1 MHSEDARGRKEDQ
14 ALQGRSGRQKNVTFS
29 SLVLVH
35 RFWFNGSVPEPKRS
49 VEISEDQLRSWDL
62 LGEFRTV
69 LEKSTPTERRD
80 RPKGGP
86 TRLLDEVDY
95 FCAFLFA
102 QFNPIIDSMRGLCAC
117 SNLERVQQD
126 VCSRPISLGSFSEAQ
141 SVFGYERLEEVFE
154 GLVEDNLRSGAAATP
169 ALGKAPAV
177 LHLVDS
183 SVFRAVPRMCWAQ
196 WRHQKTTQRAVRLHL
211 KFNLF
216 DAQPSEVLVTE
227 GRFCERKALAKLI
240 SPGEFYVG
248 DRYYGGAYKLFA
260 TLEESNCGYII
271 RLCENANLCVMEELP
286 LDEEDRAAG
295 VVSDQIV
302 RLGARGGKQHG
313 PVRVVRIEKP
323 ELDEPVI
330 LITNQLDREC
340 FSAALIAEIYHQ
352 RWAIELF
359 FRWFK
364 CVLGRAENWHWL
376 AESPEGAAIQLYS
389 ALIAALLLARQLGR
403 LPSKRCMEML
413 RFHSMGM
420 ASQEELEAVIGAEVR
435 KRSR

>member
-1 MHSEDARGRKEDQ
+1 MQCD
-14 ALQGRSGRQKNVTFS
+14 NFVTCTIF
-29 SLVLVH
+29 
-35 RFWFNGSVPEPKRS
+35 RFCFNGSVPQGNRKK
-49 VEISEDQLRSWDL
+49 ISEDELSSWNL
-62 LGEFRTV
+62 LGEFRAI
-69 LEKSTPTERRD
+69 LEKAMPARSRT

-86 TRLLDEVDY
+86 KRLLSELDY

-102 QFNPIIDSMRGLCAC
+102 QFNPVIDSMRGLCAC
-117 SNLERVQQD
+117 SKLERVQQD

-141 SVFGYERLEEVFE
+141 SVFGYERLEKVFE
-154 GLVEDNLRSGAAATP
+154 SLVKENLRSGASGAGG
-169 ALGKAPAV
+169 LGKAPPA
-177 LHLVDS
+177 LLLVDS

-196 WRHQKTTQRAVRLHL
+196 WRHQNTTQRAVRLHL

-216 DAQPSEVLVTE
+216 DQEPSEVSITE
-227 GRFCERKALAKLI
+227 GRCCERKALAKII

-248 DRYYGGAYKLFA
+248 DRYYGRDYKWLKS
-260 TLEESNCGYII
+260 LEQSDCDYVI
-271 RLCENANLCVMEELP
+271 RLCENATMTIIEEFE
-286 LDEEDRAAG
+286 LDEEDKAAG

-302 RLGARGGKQHG
+302 RLGSKGSKQHG
-313 PVRVVRIEKP
+313 PIRVVRIEKP

-330 LITNQLDREC
+330 LGTNHLDRAC

-364 CVLGRAENWHWL
+364 CVLGRAGNWHWL
-376 AESPEGAAIQLYS
+376 AESPDGVAIQLYT

-413 RFHSMGM
+413 RFHSMEM
-420 ASQEELEAVIGAEVR
+420 ASNEELEAVIEGELR
-435 KRSR
+435 KRSN

>member
-1 MHSEDARGRKEDQ
+1 MPSEKQ
-14 ALQGRSGRQKNVTFS
+14 
-29 SLVLVH
+29 SL
-35 RFWFNGSVPEPKRS
+35 PK
-49 VEISEDQLRSWDL
+49 ITEDQLSSWSL
-62 LGEFRTV
+62 LGEFRTI
-69 LEKSTPTERRD
+69 LEKTRPTLPKSRR
-80 RPKGGP
+80 KGGP
-86 TRLLDEVDY
+86 KRLLDEVDY

-102 QFNPIIDSMRGLCAC
+102 QFNPVIESMRGLCAC
-117 SNLERVQQD
+117 SELESVQQD

-141 SVFGYERLEEVFE
+141 SVFGYERLEKVFQ
-154 GLVEDNLRSGAAATP
+154 GLVQENLRSGAAGTA
-169 ALGKAPAV
+169 ALGKAPPA
-177 LHLVDS
+177 LHLMDS

-196 WRHQKTTQRAVRLHL
+196 WRHQNKTQRAVRLHL

-216 DAQPSEVLVTE
+216 DQQPSEVLITE
-227 GRFCERKALAKLI
+227 GRCCERKAFAKLV
-240 SPGEFYVG
+240 SSGEFYVG
-248 DRYYGGAYKLFA
+248 DRYYGRDYKWLK
-260 TLEESNCGYII
+260 TLEESECGYII
-271 RLCENANLCVMEELP
+271 RLCENAKFKVIEELP
-286 LDEEDRAAG
+286 LDEEDKAAG

-302 RLGARGGKQHG
+302 RLGAREREHHG

-330 LITNQLDREC
+330 LVTNQLDREC

-364 CVLGRAENWHWL
+364 CVLGRADNWHWL
-376 AESPEGAAIQLYS
+376 AESPEGVAIQLYS

-420 ASQEELEAVIGAEVR
+420 ASNEELEVAIEAEIR

>member
-1 MHSEDARGRKEDQ
+1 MPQEKH
-14 ALQGRSGRQKNVTFS
+14 N
-29 SLVLVH
+29 SL
-35 RFWFNGSVPEPKRS
+35 K
-49 VEISEDQLRSWDL
+49 ISEDQLGSWAL
-62 LGEFRTV
+62 LGEFRAV
-69 LEKSTPTERRD
+69 LEKAGSTLPKARR
-80 RPKGGP
+80 KGGP
-86 TRLLDEVDY
+86 KRLLSEADY

-102 QFNPIIDSMRGLCAC
+102 QFNPVIDSMRGLCA
-117 SNLERVQQD
+117 SSKLERVQQE

-141 SVFGYERLEEVFE
+141 AVFGYERLEKVFE
-154 GLVEDNLRSGAAATP
+154 SLVKENLRSGAAGTAG
-169 ALGKAPAV
+169 LGKAPPA
-177 LHLVDS
+177 LMLIDS

-196 WRHQKTTQRAVRLHL
+196 WRHQNKTQRAVRLHL

-216 DAQPSEVLVTE
+216 DQQPSEALITE
-227 GRFCERKALAKLI
+227 GRCCERKALARI
-240 SPGEFYVG
+240 VSPGEFYVG
-248 DRYYGGAYKLFA
+248 DRNYGRDYKWLK
-260 TLEESNCGYII
+260 TLEQSGCGYVI
-271 RLCENANLCVMEELP
+271 RLCESARLTVLEELP
-286 LDEEDRAAG
+286 LDEEDKAAG

-302 RLGARGGKQHG
+302 RLGARERWGHG

-323 ELDEPVI
+323 ELDEPLI
-330 LITNQLDREC
+330 LVTNQLDRGS
-340 FSAALIAEIYHQ
+340 FSAALIADIYHQ

-376 AESPEGAAIQLYS
+376 AESPEGVAIQLYS

-420 ASQEELEAVIGAEVR
+420 ASNGELEAAIEAEIR

>member
-1 MHSEDARGRKEDQ
+1 
-14 ALQGRSGRQKNVTFS
+14 L
-29 SLVLVH
+29 
-35 RFWFNGSVPEPKRS
+35 PKS
-49 VEISEDQLRSWDL
+49 
-62 LGEFRTV
+62 
-69 LEKSTPTERRD
+69 RR
-80 RPKGGP
+80 KGGP
-86 TRLLDEVDY
+86 KRLLDEVDY

-102 QFNPIIDSMRGLCAC
+102 QFNPVIESMRGLCAC
-117 SNLERVQQD
+117 SELESVQQD

-141 SVFGYERLEEVFE
+141 SVFGYERLEKVFQ
-154 GLVEDNLRSGAAATP
+154 GLVQENLRSGAAGTEG
-169 ALGKAPAV
+169 LGKAPPA
-177 LHLVDS
+177 LHLMDS
-183 SVFRAVPRMCWAQ
+183 SVFRAVPRMCWAR

-216 DAQPSEVLVTE
+216 DQQPSEVLITE
-227 GRFCERKALAKLI
+227 GRCCERKAFAKLV

-248 DRYYGGAYKLFA
+248 DRYYGRDYKWLKA
-260 TLEESNCGYII
+260 LEQSECGYII
-271 RLCENANLCVMEELP
+271 RLCESAKLSVIEELP
-286 LDEEDRAAG
+286 IDEEDKAAG

-302 RLGARGGKQHG
+302 RLGARGREHHG

-330 LITNQLDREC
+330 LVTNQLDREC

-364 CVLGRAENWHWL
+364 CVLGRPDNWHWL
-376 AESPEGAAIQLYS
+376 AESPEGVAIQLYS

-420 ASQEELEAVIGAEVR
+420 ASSDELEAVIEAEVR

>member
-1 MHSEDARGRKEDQ
+1 VLGADERVQSEGQERP
-14 ALQGRSGRQKNVTFS
+14 GRSGLQYDVTFS

-35 RFWFNGSVPEPKRS
+35 RFWFNGSVPKPQRS
-49 VEISEDQLRSWDL
+49 LDISEAQLRSWDL

-69 LEKSTPTERRD
+69 LAKSTPTGRKDRR
-80 RPKGGP
+80 KGGP
-86 TRLLDEVDY
+86 ARLLDEVDY

-102 QFNPIIDSMRGLCAC
+102 QFNPVIDSMRGLCAC
-117 SNLERVQQD
+117 SNLERVQQE

-141 SVFGYERLEEVFE
+141 SVFGYERLEEVFQ
-154 GLVEDNLRSGAAATP
+154 GLVEENLRSCAAGTS
-169 ALGKAPAV
+169 ALGKAPAA

-248 DRYYGGAYKLFA
+248 DRYYGRDYKLLK
-260 TLEESNCGYII
+260 TLEETECDFII
-271 RLCENANLCVMEELP
+271 RLCENAILTVVEELP
-286 LDEEDRAAG
+286 LDAEDKAAG
-295 VVSDQIV
+295 VVSDQIA
-302 RLGARGGKQHG
+302 RLGAREREHHG

-323 ELDEPVI
+323 ELGEPVI
-330 LITNQLDREC
+330 LVTNQLDREC
-340 FSAALIAEIYHQ
+340 FSAALIAEVYHQ

-364 CVLGRAENWHWL
+364 CVLGRADNWHWL
-376 AESPEGAAIQLYS
+376 AESSEGVAIQLYS

-420 ASQEELEAVIGAEVR
+420 ASQDELDAVIEAEVR